1 MNRGRIIKY
10 NIYWKYIKT
19 NNIYIKL
26 KKLFFVASKDI
37 IIFQNLLSFP
47 NEENVKLK
55 IENIFS
61 KEANKKEIKINKN
74 FVILKIK
81 SEYENLYVIMHL
93 FKYI

>member
-1 MNRGRIIKY
+1 M
-10 NIYWKYIKT
+10 
-19 NNIYIKL
+19 
-26 KKLFFVASKDI
+26 
-37 IIFQNLLSFP
+37 LSFP

-81 SEYENLYVIMHL
+81 SENENLYVIMHL
-93 FKYI
+93 FKYIYIN